1 MAVLIAAAVIPA
13 GFLLWKIYQL
23 DRLERE
29 PPVLLLSLIVLGM
42 LSTVFAALGE
52 ELGARLLDALF
63 PDGGRVYELLLFFGV
78 VGLSEE
84 GSKYLLLRLRTWRHP
99 AFNCE
104 FDGVVYAV
112 FVSLGFALWEN
123 IGYVLSYGLNV
134 AVARAVTAVP
144 GHASFGVM
152 MGVWYGMAKRL
163 ALDGREKAARHARR
177 LALLLP
183 LLLHGLY
190 DYLVMSGDGDV
201 LAAPFLLFTALLFFV
216 SYRLAVRAARRD
228 RYIISPRWF

>member
-1 MAVLIAAAVIPA
+1 MVLLLAAAVIPA

-29 PPVLLLSLIVLGM
+29 PFGLLLSLVLLGAI
-42 LSTVFAALGE
+42 STALAALSE
-52 ELGARLLDALF
+52 ELGELALDELF
-63 PDGGRVYELLLFFGV
+63 PERGPGYELLLYFIV

-84 GSKYLLLRLRTWRHP
+84 SFKYALLKLRTWRSP

-112 FVSLGFALWEN
+112 FVALGFALWEN
-123 IGYVLSYGLNV
+123 IGYVLEYGLST
-134 AVARAVTAVP
+134 AIARAVTAVP
-144 GHASFGVM
+144 GHACFGVM

-163 ALDGREKAARHARR
+163 ALDGRKHASAWARR
-177 LALLLP
+177 MSLLLP
-183 LLLHGLY
+183 TLLHGLY
-190 DYLVMSGDGDV
+190 DYLVLTQSEESLGLG
-201 LAAPFLLFTALLFFV
+201 FLVFAALLFFA

-228 RYIISPRWF
+228 RYIISPKWF